1 MPFASPRIVR
11 ESYRWSRL
19 LLGLALILA
28 VPGFGQSTPTR
39 WRVAEEEE
47 HSARDSAESLACATA
62 DGLRSR
68 GRSVAPG
75 KWLPPRVWS
84 EVAGLDGSRSRWLS
98 LRRDW
103 RHLTISSLNG
113 CGAFLRC

>member
-39 WRVAEEEE
+39 WRAAEEEE
-47 HSARDSAESLACATA
+47 HSERDSAESLACATA
-62 DGLRSR
+62 DGLRLR
-68 GRSVAPG
+68 GRSLAPG